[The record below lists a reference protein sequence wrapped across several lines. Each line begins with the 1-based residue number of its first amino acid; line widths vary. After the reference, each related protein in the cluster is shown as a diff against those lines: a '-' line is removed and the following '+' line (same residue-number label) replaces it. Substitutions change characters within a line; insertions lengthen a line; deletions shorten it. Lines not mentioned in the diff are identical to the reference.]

1 MQRNKIS
8 KMIKLLKW
16 NSEYMEVT
24 YISFHFVKYLFIYL
38 AMLGLSC
45 STQDIYCIMQDL

>member
-1 MQRNKIS
+1 
-8 KMIKLLKW
+8 MIKLLKW

-38 AMLGLSC
+38 AVLGLSC
-45 STQDIYCIMQDL
+45 SMQDIYCIMQDL